1 MARLKRCDAGRDGT
15 EAESEAEAEAEA
27 GTQACTCDEQL
38 VDTCVGGWQE
48 GQCY

>member
-1 MARLKRCDAGRDGT
+1 MARLKRCDAGRGGT
-15 EAESEAEAEAEA
+15 EAEAEA